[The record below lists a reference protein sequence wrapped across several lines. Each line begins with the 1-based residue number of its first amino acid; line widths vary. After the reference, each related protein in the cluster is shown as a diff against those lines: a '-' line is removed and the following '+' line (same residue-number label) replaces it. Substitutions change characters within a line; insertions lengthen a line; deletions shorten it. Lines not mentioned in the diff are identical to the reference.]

1 MKIGLQVTSES
12 SRQMTRAFNSVKRS
26 TYVGAWNMINR
37 MAIKT
42 ASIASNA
49 SKIAPKKREL
59 AIFSGVGQQ
68 RSGGYRYGVK
78 ATRRFVS
85 KHAMRGGDDM
95 RGEWIMTNDKAKA
108 EALRDIRFRGLARAS
123 WASIMIKMGIKGE
136 KLNAEMRGLNRRV
149 WPVARGVTWVSF
161 GKAAKPMFIMFKNT
175 LRYMAKIQPNIL
187 VDSIARAEKSLAKAE
202 ANMIAKQQERAWRRA
217 A

>member
-1 MKIGLQVTSES
+1 MRIGLQVTSES

-37 MAIKT
+37 MAMFT
-42 ASIASNA
+42 AGSA
-49 SKIAPKKREL
+49 SKAARIAPKKREL
-59 AIFSGVGQQ
+59 AIFSGAARQ

-108 EALRDIRFRGLARAS
+108 EAWREIRFRGLAKAS
-123 WASIMIKMGIKGE
+123 WASIMMKMGLKGE
-136 KLNAEMRGLNRRV
+136 RLSAGIRSLDSRV

-161 GKAAKPMFIMFKNT
+161 GKAAKPMFIMFKSV
-175 LRYMAKIQPNIL
+175 LKYMAKIQPTIL
-187 VDSIARAEKSLAKAE
+187 TDAMASAERRMAGAE